1 MRLVHYESAPLSR
14 TWIDRR
20 KYMKIG
26 IVSAALAAFVFSLG
40 VASAQA
46 AEDKD
51 VITYR
56 QNLMKSLGAHAGA
69 LGAILQNKVP
79 YADNLA
85 YHADGIAA
93 AAEAALLGFKQELP
107 GGTAAANVWEEW
119 DDFEGRFVSLAA
131 AAKDVAAAARNG
143 GMAEAGPK
151 MGGMLICKACHDI
164 YRTED

>member
-1 MRLVHYESAPLSR
+1 MKFGLVS
-14 TWIDRR
+14 
-20 KYMKIG
+20 
-26 IVSAALAAFVFSLG
+26 VALAAFVFSLG
-40 VASAQA
+40 LASAQA

-69 LGAILQNKVP
+69 LGAILQNKVD

-107 GGTAAANVWEEW
+107 GGTAAANVWEDW
-119 DDFEGRFVSLAA
+119 DDFESRFVSLAV
-131 AAKDVAAAARNG
+131 AAKAVAAAARSG
-143 GMAEAGPK
+143 GMAAAGPPK
-151 MGGMLICKACHDI
+151 WAPC
-164 YRTED
+164 